1 MAILL
6 KITSVILNYGEYL
19 PVTYKKRYSEY
30 SGFFFIFG
38 KTVQIDHSAFAWR
51 LVIFKKSLKV

>member
-6 KITSVILNYGEYL
+6 KITSVILNYAEYL
-19 PVTYKKRYSEY
+19 PVTYKKRYSKY
-30 SGFFFIFG
+30 SGFFFFG

-51 LVIFKKSLKV
+51 LVIFKVYC

>member
-6 KITSVILNYGEYL
+6 KITSVILDYAEYL

-30 SGFFFIFG
+30 SGVFFIFG

-51 LVIFKKSLKV
+51 SISDF

>member
-6 KITSVILNYGEYL
+6 KITSVILNYAEYL

-30 SGFFFIFG
+30 SGFFLFLEKLSKSITLHLLG
-38 KTVQIDHSAFAWR
+38 AQS
-51 LVIFKKSLKV
+51 VIFKV

>member
-6 KITSVILNYGEYL
+6 KITSVILNYAEYL

-51 LVIFKKSLKV
+51 LVIFKV